1 MLSMQVRLVNGTSNS
16 GRVEVLHN
24 NQWGTICDDGWG
36 IQEATVVCRMLGKP
50 TYVSPTDVKNIV
62 LFHHSRTLLIFLYQK
77 YYRCT
82 LLTGMNVIKKV
93 DY

>member
-1 MLSMQVRLVNGTSNS
+1 MLSMQVRLINGTSNS
-16 GRVEVLHN
+16 GRVEVYHN

-50 TYVSPTDVKNIV
+50 TYVLPTYVK
-62 LFHHSRTLLIFLYQK
+62 HSLISSFKDSINLLYKK
-77 YYRCT
+77 YYRMMYP
-82 LLTGMNVIKKV
+82 LTDIDVIKKV

>member
-50 TYVSPTDVKNIV
+50 TYVSPTDVKHSPFSSFKDSINFFISKV
-62 LFHHSRTLLIFLYQK
+62 L
-77 YYRCT
+77 
-82 LLTGMNVIKKV
+82 
-93 DY
+93 